1 MALIA
6 VMTLVTSLLAALQ
19 PWPMN
24 LLADHVLGTVPLPG
38 ALNNLLGVFALK
50 PEVTLLLGIVV
61 FGGLALFLVNGLL
74 DAALTWAWTMAGRR
88 MVYAVAE
95 DLFFRLQRR
104 SVLFHRRNTVADSMG
119 RVTVDSWCVYQIAE
133 TLVFSPV
140 HALLSTILMVALMVQ
155 LDGQLTL
162 LALVI
167 APFMVGASFL
177 LGKPLRAAAQLK
189 REIENRVQAHI
200 QQTLT
205 GIPVVQ
211 AFAQEDWETH
221 RFQNFAEAV
230 IRVQQRSALLGSVN
244 GLSSGLITTLGSGI
258 ILWVGARHVLAG
270 SLSIGSILVFL
281 VYLNSLQAQM
291 KIFAGLYTSAQ
302 GLSANVQ
309 RINEV
314 LATEPEV
321 MEKPGAPSLPPVN
334 GRIEFENVSAGY
346 DLGSPVLKN
355 ISLEISAGQTV
366 AIVGATGAGKT
377 TLVSLIPRFA
387 DAWEGR
393 VLIDGHDVREVQL
406 RSLRDQIAIVLQ
418 EPFLFPLTI
427 AENIS
432 YGRPAAGRGEI
443 EAAARAANAHAF
455 INALP
460 DGYDTVIGERGATLS
475 GGERQ
480 RLSIARA
487 ILRNPP
493 ILILDEPTS
502 ALDASTEQAIIDAL
516 NRLMKGRTT
525 LVIAHRLST
534 VRRANQIVVL
544 KDGQIAETG
553 THETLLARNGHYA
566 YLHRIQAEDVTPLQ
580 AVAT

>member
-1 MALIA
+1 
-6 VMTLVTSLLAALQ
+6 
-19 PWPMN
+19 
-24 LLADHVLGTVPLPG
+24 
-38 ALNNLLGVFALK
+38 
-50 PEVTLLLGIVV
+50 
-61 FGGLALFLVNGLL
+61 
-74 DAALTWAWTMAGRR
+74 
-88 MVYAVAE
+88 
-95 DLFFRLQRR
+95 
-104 SVLFHRRNTVADSMG
+104 
-119 RVTVDSWCVYQIAE
+119 
-133 TLVFSPV
+133 
-140 HALLSTILMVALMVQ
+140 
-155 LDGQLTL
+155 
-162 LALVI
+162 
-167 APFMVGASFL
+167 
-177 LGKPLRAAAQLK
+177 
-189 REIENRVQAHI
+189 
-200 QQTLT
+200 
-205 GIPVVQ
+205 
-211 AFAQEDWETH
+211 
-221 RFQNFAEAV
+221 
-230 IRVQQRSALLGSVN
+230 
-244 GLSSGLITTLGSGI
+244 
-258 ILWVGARHVLAG
+258 
-270 SLSIGSILVFL
+270 
-281 VYLNSLQAQM
+281 
-291 KIFAGLYTSAQ
+291 
-302 GLSANVQ
+302 
-309 RINEV
+309 
-314 LATEPEV
+314 
-321 MEKPGAPSLPPVN
+321 
-334 GRIEFENVSAGY
+334 
-346 DLGSPVLKN
+346 VLKN